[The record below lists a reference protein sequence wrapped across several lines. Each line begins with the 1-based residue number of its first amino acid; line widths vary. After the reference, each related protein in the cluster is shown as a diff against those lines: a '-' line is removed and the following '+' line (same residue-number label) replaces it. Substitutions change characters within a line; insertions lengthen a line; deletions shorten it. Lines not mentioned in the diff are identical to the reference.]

1 MADWK
6 SVVARLEAG
15 RGEQSSLTSELQWCI
30 SLVVHGYKKHIHLMM
45 TGVFSQ
51 NIGKLFT
58 ELKLA
63 TDNQFIQAS
72 PSTAYYTLGLTL
84 VILPVYKIT

>member
-1 MADWK
+1 
-6 SVVARLEAG
+6 
-15 RGEQSSLTSELQWCI
+15 
-30 SLVVHGYKKHIHLMM
+30 MM
-45 TGVFSQ
+45 TGVFSR

-72 PSTAYYTLGLTL
+72 PSTAYYTLGVTL